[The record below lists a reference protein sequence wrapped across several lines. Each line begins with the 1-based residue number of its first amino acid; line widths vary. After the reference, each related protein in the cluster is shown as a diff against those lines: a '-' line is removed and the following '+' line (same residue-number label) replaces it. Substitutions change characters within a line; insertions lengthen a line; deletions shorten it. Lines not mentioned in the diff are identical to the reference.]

1 MNLIDILIV
10 LFFLIGMFAIGAIFY
25 RWVGSSDDFYLAGR
39 HLTPFILAAVIAATN
54 INMYSFIGQSGIA
67 YKEGISIVWQTWTG
81 NMALV
86 FSGLFVVPIFRRLK
100 IRTIPEFLQAR
111 YSKGVRTFLAII
123 WLFRLTFW
131 LGIVLYTVIVAAQT
145 MVGQNSFALWAI
157 MISSIVI
164 IYTMLGGMWSVTFTD
179 VLQFELML
187 LGSLIMMP
195 LAMHAVGWYS
205 SLKASLPPES
215 LTLVK
220 STGTYNWKF
229 IIAIFLLGI
238 EWATIDQGLL
248 QRAFS
253 AKNTKSVARGLVLA
267 GIITTPFAMLWILP
281 GLAARPLFPHL
292 ANPDSAVPTLIEH
305 LIPHG
310 ILGLIVVGL
319 LSSQLSTISGNLNS
333 VATIF
338 TSDIYTNV
346 LKKKSTEKQTIMI
359 ARIATALAGVAMIL
373 FAYWV
378 PRLGG
383 AVNAYLTVIAIMDMP
398 LFVITVVYG
407 LLWKKVLWQAAI
419 LGYILGATSGVI
431 AQFVYHIDF
440 NATTFVSAAVTL
452 ITTPIAAVLFYHG
465 NDNPKVSAIWE
476 AKRISQEEIDS
487 GDVYNIVPKS
497 FGGRVAMAFLFTG
510 LATFFVGTLM
520 GRTNSGIA
528 SYIAVIGMVIYF
540 ISGLV
545 RTYFN

>member
-1 MNLIDILIV
+1 VNLIDILIV
-10 LFFLIGMFAIGAIFY
+10 IFFLIGMFVIGAIFY

-100 IRTIPEFLQAR
+100 IRTIPEFLEAR

-131 LGIVLYTVIVAAQT
+131 LGIVLYTAIVAAQT
-145 MVGQNSFALWAI
+145 IVGQNSFALWAI
-157 MISSIVI
+157 TISSIVI

-179 VLQFELML
+179 ILQFELML
-187 LGSLIMMP
+187 LGSLIIMP
-195 LAMHAVGWYS
+195 LAMHAVGWYDG
-205 SLKASLPPES
+205 LKASLPPES

-310 ILGLIVVGL
+310 VLGLIVVGL

-346 LKKKSTEKQTIMI
+346 LKRKSTEKQTIMT

-398 LFVITVVYG
+398 LFVIAVVYG
-407 LLWKKVLWQAAI
+407 LLWKKVSWQAAI
-419 LGYILGATSGVI
+419 LGYILGAASGVI

-452 ITTPIAAVLFYHG
+452 ITIPIAVLFYHG

-476 AKRISQEEIDS
+476 AKRTSQEEIDS
-487 GDVYNIVPKS
+487 GDVYNIVPKF
-497 FGGRVAMAFLFTG
+497 FGGRVAMSFLFAG
-510 LATFFVGTLM
+510 LATFFVGILM
-520 GRTNSGIA
+520 GTTNSGIA

>member
-1 MNLIDILIV
+1 VNLIDILIV
-10 LFFLIGMFAIGAIFY
+10 IFFLIGMFVIGAIFY

-100 IRTIPEFLQAR
+100 IRTIPEFLEAR

-131 LGIVLYTVIVAAQT
+131 LGIVLYTAIVAAQT
-145 MVGQNSFALWAI
+145 IVDQNSFALWAI
-157 MISSIVI
+157 TISSIVI

-179 VLQFELML
+179 ILQFELML
-187 LGSLIMMP
+187 LGSLIIMP
-195 LAMHAVGWYS
+195 LAMHAVGWYDG
-205 SLKASLPPES
+205 LKASLPPES

-310 ILGLIVVGL
+310 VLGLIVVGL

-346 LKKKSTEKQTIMI
+346 LKRKSTEKQTIMT

-398 LFVITVVYG
+398 LFVIAVVYG
-407 LLWKKVLWQAAI
+407 LLWKKVSWQAAI
-419 LGYILGATSGVI
+419 LGYILGAASGVI

-452 ITTPIAAVLFYHG
+452 ITIPIAVLFYHG

-476 AKRISQEEIDS
+476 AKRTSQEEIDS
-487 GDVYNIVPKS
+487 GDVYNIVPKF
-497 FGGRVAMAFLFTG
+497 FGGRVAMSFLFAG
-510 LATFFVGTLM
+510 LATFFVGILM
-520 GRTNSGIA
+520 GTTNSGIA

>member
-1 MNLIDILIV
+1 VNLIDILIV
-10 LFFLIGMFAIGAIFY
+10 IFFLIGMFVIGAIFY

-100 IRTIPEFLQAR
+100 IRTIPEFLEAR

-131 LGIVLYTVIVAAQT
+131 LGIVLYTAIVAAQT
-145 MVGQNSFALWAI
+145 IVGQNSFALWAI
-157 MISSIVI
+157 TISSIVI

-179 VLQFELML
+179 ILQFELML
-187 LGSLIMMP
+187 LGSLIIMP
-195 LAMHAVGWYS
+195 LAMHAVGWYDG
-205 SLKASLPPES
+205 LKASLPPES

-310 ILGLIVVGL
+310 VLGLIVVGL

-346 LKKKSTEKQTIMI
+346 LKRKSTEKQTIMT

-398 LFVITVVYG
+398 LFVIAVVYG
-407 LLWKKVLWQAAI
+407 LLWKKVSWQAAI
-419 LGYILGATSGVI
+419 LGYILGAASGVI

-452 ITTPIAAVLFYHG
+452 ITIPIAVLFYHG

-476 AKRISQEEIDS
+476 AKRTSQEEIDS

-497 FGGRVAMAFLFTG
+497 FGGRVAMSFLFAG
-510 LATFFVGTLM
+510 LATFFVGILM
-520 GRTNSGIA
+520 GTTNSGIA

>member
-10 LFFLIGMFAIGAIFY
+10 LFFFIGMFVIGAIFY

-145 MVGQNSFALWAI
+145 IVGQSSFALWAI

-195 LAMHAVGWYS
+195 LAMHAVGWYDG
-205 SLKASLPPES
+205 LKASLPPDS

-310 ILGLIVVGL
+310 VLGLIVVGL

-346 LKKKSTEKQTIMI
+346 LKRKSTEKRTIMT

-407 LLWKKVLWQAAI
+407 LLWKKVSWQSAI
-419 LGYILGATSGVI
+419 IGYVLGAASGVI

-440 NATTFVSAAVTL
+440 NVTTFVSAAVAL
-452 ITTPIAAVLFYHG
+452 ITTPIAVLFYRG
-465 NDNPKVSAIWE
+465 NDDPKVSAIWE
-476 AKRISQEEIDS
+476 AKRTSQEEIDL

-497 FGGRVAMAFLFTG
+497 FGGRVAMSFLFAG

-520 GRTNSGIA
+520 GTINSGIA
-528 SYIAVIGMVIYF
+528 SYIAVTGMVIYF

>member
-10 LFFLIGMFAIGAIFY
+10 IFFLIGMFVIGAIFY

-100 IRTIPEFLQAR
+100 IRTIPEFLEAR

-131 LGIVLYTVIVAAQT
+131 LGIVLYTAIVAAQT
-145 MVGQNSFALWAI
+145 IVGQNSFALWAI
-157 MISSIVI
+157 TISSIVI

-179 VLQFELML
+179 ILQFELML
-187 LGSLIMMP
+187 LGSLIIMP
-195 LAMHAVGWYS
+195 LAMHAVGWYDG
-205 SLKASLPPES
+205 LKASLPPES

-310 ILGLIVVGL
+310 VLGLIVVGL

-346 LKKKSTEKQTIMI
+346 LKRKSTEKQTIMT

-398 LFVITVVYG
+398 LFVIAVVYG
-407 LLWKKVLWQAAI
+407 LLWKKVSWQAAI
-419 LGYILGATSGVI
+419 LGYILGAASGVI

-452 ITTPIAAVLFYHG
+452 ITIPIAVLFYHG

-476 AKRISQEEIDS
+476 AKRTSQEEIDS
-487 GDVYNIVPKS
+487 GDVYNIVPKF
-497 FGGRVAMAFLFTG
+497 FGGRVAMSFLFAG
-510 LATFFVGTLM
+510 LATFFVGILM
-520 GRTNSGIA
+520 GTTNSGIA

>member
-10 LFFLIGMFAIGAIFY
+10 LFFFIGMFVIGAIFY

-81 NMALV
+81 NMAPV

-145 MVGQNSFALWAI
+145 IVGQSSFALWAI

-195 LAMHAVGWYS
+195 LAMHAVGWYDG
-205 SLKASLPPES
+205 LKASLPPDS

-310 ILGLIVVGL
+310 VLGLIVVGL

-346 LKKKSTEKQTIMI
+346 LKRKSTEKRTIMT

-407 LLWKKVLWQAAI
+407 LLWKKVSWQSAI
-419 LGYILGATSGVI
+419 IGYVLGAASGVI

-440 NATTFVSAAVTL
+440 NVTTFVSAAVAL
-452 ITTPIAAVLFYHG
+452 ITTPIAVLFYRG
-465 NDNPKVSAIWE
+465 NDDPKVSAIWE
-476 AKRISQEEIDS
+476 AKRTSQEEIDL

-497 FGGRVAMAFLFTG
+497 FGGRVAMSFLFAG

-520 GRTNSGIA
+520 GTINSGIA
-528 SYIAVIGMVIYF
+528 SYIAVTGMVIYF

>member
-10 LFFLIGMFAIGAIFY
+10 IFFLIGMFVIGAIFY

-100 IRTIPEFLQAR
+100 IRTIPEFLEAR

-131 LGIVLYTVIVAAQT
+131 LGIVLYTAIVAAQT
-145 MVGQNSFALWAI
+145 IVDQNSFALWAI
-157 MISSIVI
+157 TISSIVI

-179 VLQFELML
+179 ILQFELML
-187 LGSLIMMP
+187 LGSLIIMP
-195 LAMHAVGWYS
+195 LAMHAVGWYDG
-205 SLKASLPPES
+205 LKASLPPES

-310 ILGLIVVGL
+310 VLGLIVVGL

-346 LKKKSTEKQTIMI
+346 LKRKSTEKQTIMT

-398 LFVITVVYG
+398 LFVIAVVYG
-407 LLWKKVLWQAAI
+407 LLWKKVSWQAAI
-419 LGYILGATSGVI
+419 LGYILGAASGVI

-452 ITTPIAAVLFYHG
+452 ITIPIAVLFYHG

-476 AKRISQEEIDS
+476 AKRTSQEEIDS
-487 GDVYNIVPKS
+487 GDVYNIVPKF
-497 FGGRVAMAFLFTG
+497 FGGRVAMSFLFAG
-510 LATFFVGTLM
+510 LATFFVGILM
-520 GRTNSGIA
+520 GTTNSGIA

>member
-10 LFFLIGMFAIGAIFY
+10 LFFFIGMFVIGAIFY

-145 MVGQNSFALWAI
+145 IVGQSSFALWAI

-195 LAMHAVGWYS
+195 LAMHAVGWYDG
-205 SLKASLPPES
+205 LKASLPPDS

-310 ILGLIVVGL
+310 VLGLIVVGL

-346 LKKKSTEKQTIMI
+346 LKRKSTEKRTIMT
-359 ARIATALAGVAMIL
+359 ARIATALAGLAMIL

-407 LLWKKVLWQAAI
+407 LLWKKVSWQSAI
-419 LGYILGATSGVI
+419 IGYVLGAASGVI

-440 NATTFVSAAVTL
+440 NVTTFVSAAVAL
-452 ITTPIAAVLFYHG
+452 ITTPIAVLFYRG
-465 NDNPKVSAIWE
+465 NDDPKVSAIWE
-476 AKRISQEEIDS
+476 AKRTSQEEIDL

-497 FGGRVAMAFLFTG
+497 FGGRVAMSFLFAG

-520 GRTNSGIA
+520 GTINSGIA
-528 SYIAVIGMVIYF
+528 SYIAVTGMVIYF